1 MCCTEMKDG
10 SWIFECGR
18 SEDRPEAKG
27 IAILIN
33 KKFKDFASKFEVL
46 SDRVISC
53 NVSVENNITL
63 NIIIQVYAPTT
74 TADEEEIDKL
84 YETIDR
90 AIDKRCIE
98 NIIMGDFNAKI
109 GRKQQW
115 EKGKCTGRF
124 GIGGKNER
132 GERLIN
138 FAEEK
143 RLFIANTFFEKNKHR
158 YWTWESPNGEH
169 KNEIDFILCSEKTTI
184 EDCEVITKVDVG
196 SDHRMV
202 RAKLKINKKLIRL
215 KHIKQQKPMK
225 LKIDVLEA
233 KRDEFEFNLRNRLQR

>member
-1 MCCTEMKDG
+1 MKDG

-18 SEDRPEAKG
+18 SEVRPEAKG

-33 KKFKDFASKFEVL
+33 KKFKDFVSKFEVL

-53 NVSVENNITL
+53 NVNVENNKTLKIT
-63 NIIIQVYAPTT
+63 QVYAPTS

-115 EKGKCTGRF
+115 EKGKCTGGF
-124 GIGGKNER
+124 GIGEKNER

-143 RLFIANTFFEKNKHR
+143 RLFIANTFFEKNKNR
-158 YWTWESPNGEH
+158 YWTWESPKGEH
-169 KNEIDFILCSEKTTI
+169 KNQIDFILCSEKTTI

-202 RAKLKINKKLIRL
+202 RARLKINKKLIRL
-215 KHIKQQKPMK
+215 KHIKQ
-225 LKIDVLEA
+225 
-233 KRDEFEFNLRNRLQR
+233 

>member
-1 MCCTEMKDG
+1 M
-10 SWIFECGR
+10 
-18 SEDRPEAKG
+18 
-27 IAILIN
+27 
-33 KKFKDFASKFEVL
+33 
-46 SDRVISC
+46 
-53 NVSVENNITL
+53 
-63 NIIIQVYAPTT
+63 YAPTS

-115 EKGKCTGRF
+115 EKDKCTGGF
-124 GIGGKNER
+124 GIGENER

-143 RLFIANTFFEKNKHR
+143 RLFIANTFFEKNKNR

-169 KNEIDFILCSEKTTI
+169 KNQIDFILCSEKTTI
-184 EDCEVITKVDVG
+184 EDYEVITKVGVG

-202 RAKLKINKKLIRL
+202 RAKLKINKKLIRQTT
-215 KHIKQQKPMK
+215 KANETKNRRPRSQKETNSK
-225 LKIDVLEA
+225 STCGTD
-233 KRDEFEFNLRNRLQR
+233 LQR